1 MTPWLQKLQKQ
12 GVRTVTNSKYRA
24 HTEGHFKRLN
34 LLKLPDIY
42 KNSILKF
49 YYKYEHDT
57 VPEYFKSTNFITKP
71 SHEYSTRQRG
81 PLRNPL
87 AHTSWSQQSLRFN
100 LSNLI
105 RSTPEQTLEKIY
117 THSLQGFN
125 WYIKRT
131 TIANYQLEC
140 SIPECYICNL

>member
-1 MTPWLQKLQKQ
+1 MLRVNNQVWGKKFSSQKISL
-12 GVRTVTNSKYRA
+12 S
-24 HTEGHFKRLN
+24 HTHRW
-34 LLKLPDIY
+34 ISI

-87 AHTSWSQQSLRFN
+87 AHTSCAQQSLRFN